1 MHRYNVYEI
10 LHQPCPHPSP
20 GAYLS
25 SRWLLRASHIFPLCD
40 CPSPPASWLVGSFI
54 FIFSIVHLSIQRALR
69 KCLTYSL
76 FIVTSPGQGHYMARK
91 GLGCCRSDLRHMF
104 PTHTLQRCTCTSL
117 GSCFPSP
124 TPWRWPLQLPA
135 LQHPKELSS
144 QHPVELSSQLPA
156 SQNPSIPWSSA
167 PSWMLCFRLFGRH
180 THQDHL
186 CPIQWHSK
194 IA

>member
-10 LHQPCPHPSP
+10 LHQPRPHPSP

-69 KCLTYSL
+69 KCLPYSL

-91 GLGCCRSDLRHMF
+91 GLGCFRSDLRHVL
-104 PTHTLQRCTCTSL
+104 PTHTLQHSPAPLWAPVSL
-117 GSCFPSP
+117 PHTLAVA
-124 TPWRWPLQLPA
+124 TPA
-135 LQHPKELSS
+135 SS
-144 QHPVELSSQLPA
+144 IAASQGAQLPA
-156 SQNPSIPWSSA
+156 SQHPSILASQHPSIPWSSA

-180 THQDHL
+180 TRQDHL
-186 CPIQWHSK
+186 CPIQRHSK